1 MSNIGLILEGGGMRG
16 AFTAGV
22 LDCWMAHGVWFSDVY
37 GVSAGAC
44 QACSYLCRQPGRGI
58 RVWLNYLRDPRFCSV
73 RSLVATGDL
82 FGARMNYD
90 LIPRQLDPL
99 DNDAFL
105 KSGARFT
112 AVVTDVETGQ
122 PSYVPVR
129 DMFDDIQAVRASAS
143 LPLISNMVE
152 YHGRRYL
159 DGGISDAIP
168 VRRAIA
174 DGCDRNVAVLT
185 RAPGYR
191 KSPNKALAA
200 MRLRY
205 ARYPRLVEAVAR
217 RHEMYND
224 TLRFIEAQ
232 AAAGRLFV
240 LRPDVAPDVGRVE
253 RDPEKLRRLHAAGY
267 AAAEQSLDALGR
279 FIGGAGEAPI

>member
-22 LDCWMAHGVWFSDVY
+22 LDCWMARGVRFDDVY

-44 QACSYLCRQPGRGI
+44 QACSYLCDQPGRGI
-58 RVWLNYLRDPRFCSV
+58 RVWLNYLRDPGFCSI
-73 RSLVATGDL
+73 RSLLTTGDL

-105 KSGARFT
+105 KRGARFI
-112 AVVTDVETGQ
+112 AVVTDVETGE
-122 PSYVPVR
+122 PAYIPVR

-143 LPLISNMVE
+143 LPLISNMVA
-152 YHGRRYL
+152 YRGRRYL

-174 DGCDRNVAVLT
+174 DGHDKNVVVLT
-185 RAPGYR
+185 RAPGYV
-191 KSPNKALAA
+191 KSPNRAIGA

-217 RHEMYND
+217 RHVMYND
-224 TLRFIEAQ
+224 TLRFIDEQ
-232 AAAGRLFV
+232 AAAGKLFV

-267 AAAEQSLDALGR
+267 AAAEKSLDALRR
-279 FIGGAGEAPI
+279 FIGEAGEGSI

>member
-22 LDCWMAHGVWFSDVY
+22 LDCWMERGVRFDDVY

-58 RVWLNYLRDPRFCSV
+58 RVWLNYLHDPGFCSV
-73 RSLVATGDL
+73 RSLLTTGDL

-90 LIPRQLDPL
+90 LIPRKLDPL
-99 DNDAFL
+99 DNDTFL
-105 KSGARFT
+105 RSGARFT
-112 AVVTDVETGQ
+112 AVVTDVETGA
-122 PSYVPVR
+122 PVYVPIR

-152 YHGRRYL
+152 YHGGRYL

-174 DGCDRNVAVLT
+174 DGCEKNVAVLT
-185 RAPGYR
+185 QAPGYV
-191 KSPNKALAA
+191 KSPNRAIGAI
-200 MRLRY
+200 RLRY

-217 RHEMYND
+217 RHVMYND

-240 LRPDVAPDVGRVE
+240 LRPDTPPDVGRVE
-253 RDPEKLRRLHAAGY
+253 RDPEKLRRLHAAGH
-267 AAAEQSLDALGR
+267 AAAEKSLDALRR
-279 FIGGAGEAPI
+279 FIGGAGEASI

>member
-22 LDCWMAHGVWFSDVY
+22 LDCWMAHGVWFDRVY
-37 GVSAGAC
+37 GVSAGTC

-58 RVWLNYLRDPRFCSV
+58 RVWLNYLDDPGFCSV
-73 RSLVATGDL
+73 RSLVTTGDL

-90 LIPRQLDPL
+90 LIPRRLDPL

-112 AVVTDVETGQ
+112 AVVTDVETGR
-122 PSYVPVR
+122 PVYVPVR
-129 DMFDDIQAVRASAS
+129 DMFDDMQAVRASAS
-143 LPLISNMVE
+143 LPLVSNMVE
-152 YHGRRYL
+152 YRGRRYL
-159 DGGISDAIP
+159 DGGISDAVP

-174 DGCDRNVAVLT
+174 DGCDKNVVVLT

-191 KSPNKALAA
+191 KSPNRAMAA

-205 ARYPRLVEAVAR
+205 ARHPRLVAAVAR

-232 AAAGRLFV
+232 AVAGKLFV
-240 LRPDVAPDVGRVE
+240 LRPDAPPDVGRVE

-267 AAAEQSLDALGR
+267 AAAEKSLEALER
-279 FIGGAGEAPI
+279 FVGGAGEASI